1 MNRLAPVLFLQA
13 SNFLSSLA
21 NSMVLLL
28 IPWLVLTNRDSPAE
42 AGLVIAVAATPAVA
56 VTILVG
62 ALADRIGARRV
73 SIGSDALS
81 AISVLL
87 FPVVL
92 LSGSSNLLV
101 FIALATLGATFDPAG
116 FTARKTLIP
125 NVASK
130 AQMSVP
136 GLNSIHEAVFG
147 SAFVLGP
154 AATGLLIANFGLV
167 PPFFVATAM
176 FVLAALLMV
185 LLPVTSTVMTPTQ
198 RELGIWHDLKDGVR
212 ALWQDKLLSWM
223 TLSIIVLAGVYLPVE
238 GVLLPT
244 YFEGQDLPQVFGLIL
259 TALGAGATVG
269 ALLFASIYKVL
280 SARTIFTLCLLA
292 SGAIVF
298 AMSSLPQA
306 GLFIALGGLLGL
318 AWGPMQPLLN
328 TMVQTRIRPDLQGRV
343 FGIQVAFFSI
353 APPLGYL
360 VAGVA
365 TEGFG
370 VGQVFVFIA
379 VMLLAVG
386 ALSIW
391 GVYRR

>member
-1 MNRLAPVLFLQA
+1 
-13 SNFLSSLA
+13 LSSLA

-56 VTILVG
+56 VTILAG

-154 AATGLLIANFGLV
+154 AATGLLIANFGLI

-306 GLFIALGGLLGL
+306 ELFIALGGLLGL

-328 TMVQTRIRPDLQGRV
+328 TLVQTRIRPGLQGRV
-343 FGIQVAFFSI
+343 FGIQIAFFSI

-379 VMLLAVG
+379 VTLLAVG

>member
-1 MNRLAPVLFLQA
+1 
-13 SNFLSSLA
+13 
-21 NSMVLLL
+21 MVLLL

-56 VTILVG
+56 VTILAG

-87 FPVVL
+87 FPIVL
-92 LSGSSNLLV
+92 WSGSSNLLV

-154 AATGLLIANFGLV
+154 AATGLLIANFGLI

-198 RELGIWHDLKDGVR
+198 RELGILHDLKDGVR

-269 ALLFASIYKVL
+269 ALLFASIYKAL

-328 TMVQTRIRPDLQGRV
+328 TLVQTRIRPGLQGRV

-379 VMLLAVG
+379 VTLLAVG

>member
-1 MNRLAPVLFLQA
+1 M
-13 SNFLSSLA
+13 SSLA

-56 VTILVG
+56 VTILAG

-154 AATGLLIANFGLV
+154 AATGLLIANFGLI

-306 GLFIALGGLLGL
+306 ELFIALGGLLGL

-328 TMVQTRIRPDLQGRV
+328 TLVQTRIRPGLQGRV

-379 VMLLAVG
+379 VTLLAVG

>member
-1 MNRLAPVLFLQA
+1 
-13 SNFLSSLA
+13 
-21 NSMVLLL
+21 MVLLL

-56 VTILVG
+56 VTILAG

-92 LSGSSNLLV
+92 WSGSSNLLV

-125 NVASK
+125 NVASR

-154 AATGLLIANFGLV
+154 AATGLLIANFGLI

-176 FVLAALLMV
+176 FVLAALLLV

-328 TMVQTRIRPDLQGRV
+328 TLVQARIRPGLHGRV

-379 VMLLAVG
+379 VTLLAVG

>member
-1 MNRLAPVLFLQA
+1 M
-13 SNFLSSLA
+13 SSLA

-42 AGLVIAVAATPAVA
+42 AGLVIAVATTPAVA
-56 VTILVG
+56 VTILAG

-87 FPVVL
+87 FPIVL
-92 LSGSSNLLV
+92 WSGSSNLLV

-154 AATGLLIANFGLV
+154 AATGLLIANFGLI

-176 FVLAALLMV
+176 FVLAALLLV

-198 RELGIWHDLKDGVR
+198 RELGILHDLKDGVR

-269 ALLFASIYKVL
+269 ALLFASIYKAL

-328 TMVQTRIRPDLQGRV
+328 TLVQTRIRPGLQGRV

-379 VMLLAVG
+379 VTLLAVG

>member
-56 VTILVG
+56 VTILAG

-92 LSGSSNLLV
+92 VSGSSNLLV

-125 NVASK
+125 NVASR

-154 AATGLLIANFGLV
+154 AATGLLIANFGLI

-212 ALWQDKLLSWM
+212 ALWEDKLLSWM

-328 TMVQTRIRPDLQGRV
+328 TLVQTRIRPGLQGRV

-379 VMLLAVG
+379 VTLLAVG

>member
-1 MNRLAPVLFLQA
+1 M
-13 SNFLSSLA
+13 SSLA

-42 AGLVIAVAATPAVA
+42 AGLVIAVATTPAVA
-56 VTILVG
+56 VTILAG

-87 FPVVL
+87 FPIVL
-92 LSGSSNLLV
+92 WSGSSNLLV

-154 AATGLLIANFGLV
+154 AATGLLIANFGLI

-328 TMVQTRIRPDLQGRV
+328 TLVQTRIRPGLQGRV

-379 VMLLAVG
+379 VTLLAVG

>member
-56 VTILVG
+56 VTILAG

-154 AATGLLIANFGLV
+154 AATGLLIANFGLI

-328 TMVQTRIRPDLQGRV
+328 TLVQTRIRPGLQGRV

-379 VMLLAVG
+379 VTLLAVG